1 MRGQLAS
8 LGRKNQRR
16 RERRSGRR
24 GKPASQDRRG
34 TTSHPASQP
43 VRKERMSGRRGQPA
57 SQDRR
62 VRTQRLRMRLRRRK
76 LLRNS
81 QPARPL
87 MMMIRRRVTWYFLW
101 ITRLL
106 ALYAR
111 DYIKMHG
118 LAEGIWCSNMGW
130 LTRLFWMVLQRR
142 EKPATTARG
151 KHNMLVI
158 TLDQQWPS

>member
-24 GKPASQDRRG
+24 GKPARQDRRG

-62 VRTQRLRMRLRRRK
+62 VRTSQPGQESQTRRLRRMLRRRT

-81 QPARPL
+81 QPTSQTPDDDDQEEGHLVLPVGNKTACPICKGLYQNAWTCRRH
-87 MMMIRRRVTWYFLW
+87 MMQQHGVTDKAVL
-101 ITRLL
+101 
-106 ALYAR
+106 
-111 DYIKMHG
+111 KG
-118 LAEGIWCSNMGW
+118 VAEMRKTCHYCN
-130 LTRLFWMVLQRR
+130 R
-142 EKPATTARG
+142 
-151 KHNMLVI
+151 
-158 TLDQQWPS
+158 